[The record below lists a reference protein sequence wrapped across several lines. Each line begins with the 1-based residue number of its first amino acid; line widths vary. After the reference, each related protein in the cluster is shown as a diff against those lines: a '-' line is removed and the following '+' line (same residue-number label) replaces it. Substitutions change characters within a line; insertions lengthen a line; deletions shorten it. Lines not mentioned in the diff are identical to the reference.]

1 MSHGKNENPKDLR
14 WELFKVGLTIP
25 VRDQLTYCVGI
36 GAGPSE
42 GEFREWLHRR
52 IIVSQISFLWA
63 QVEPLQWAEGRDLER
78 QLHLLAYASQWS
90 SQRQVFWSSQDQDSN
105 ALPAASERFL
115 QSLSSGEIPAP
126 QSGCALLLAGKA
138 VADMKLRTP
147 SAAPAP
153 LHAGAPKP
161 PTSLPAGAPAKSV
174 DAAPPW
180 PAVMLA
186 LLGTV
191 RRRLSFLW
199 MW

>member
-1 MSHGKNENPKDLR
+1 MSHGKNENSQELH

-25 VRDQLTYCVGI
+25 VKDQLTYCVGI

-63 QVEPLQWAEGRDLER
+63 QVEPLQWTEGRDLER

-90 SQRQVFWSSQDQDSN
+90 SQRQVFWSSQDSD
-105 ALPAASERFL
+105 AHPGVSERFL
-115 QSLSSGEIPAP
+115 QSLSSGEVPTP
-126 QSGCALLLAGKA
+126 QAGCALLLAGKA
-138 VADMKLRTP
+138 VADMKLRSTP
-147 SAAPAP
+147 AVPAPAP
-153 LHAGAPKP
+153 LHAGTSKP
-161 PTSLPAGAPAKSV
+161 PTSHPSGVPAKSV
-174 DAAPPW
+174 NPPLPW
-180 PAVMLA
+180 PALMLA